1 MKTRNLFLTA
11 GLSYLVIF
19 FTAIFANFFVL
30 DGIKTTPLEVVQGS
44 PVLVGLGIIA
54 FLIAIVFDVVVAWAL
69 RELYKDHP
77 LTTLST
83 YFRLMHAAIFG
94 VSLFALIEILRA
106 DSADEVLSLLT
117 TFNDIWL
124 LGLFFFGIHLLLLP
138 QIIKLPKLIAWM
150 LPLAGLMYM
159 LDTCAHFL
167 IEQYEQY
174 ANIFLAMVAV
184 PSILGEMAFG
194 LWLLM
199 QKKVQRKIG

>member
-30 DGIKTTPLEVVQGS
+30 DSIKTTPLEVVQGS

-94 VSLFALIEILRA
+94 VSLFALIEILRV

-138 QIIKLPKLIAWM
+138 HIIKLPKLIAWM

-167 IEQYEQY
+167 LADYENY
-174 ANIFLAMVAV
+174 ANLLLALVAST
-184 PSILGEMAFG
+184 SILGEMAFAI
-194 LWLLM
+194 WLFF
-199 QKKVQRKIG
+199 QKENL